1 MKPFGNKSA
10 IVLGGSALPALPALP
25 VLRMP
30 TLPGAPPGTYQAA
43 SKIGRHLVSSIR
55 SAGLEQLR
63 IGGVLELTRW
73 RTEWDATW

>member
-1 MKPFGNKSA
+1 MKQFGNKSA
-10 IVLGGSALPALPALP
+10 IVLGGSAVPALP
-25 VLRMP
+25 VLRVP

-55 SAGLEQLR
+55 SAGPAKLPS
-63 IGGVLELTRW
+63 GGVWELTRW